1 MNFTSGSEEV
11 LSVAL
16 LLDWSNC
23 PKVLLCV
30 AALAVSDSL
39 FRRLSEVELR
49 SSGGD
54 GFFHALVAG
63 CCGYAAGSDDDD
75 DDRSRGGSRRSKR
88 RPSHHGVSR
97 DSVSSTLDVAS
108 SGVTSRDCRHL
119 AQPALQ
125 LCFAA
130 AVLSASCVVHTVRV
144 AFQCAHAGLAHD
156 AQRICLDRRSPGLAG
171 VMSRRR

>member
-1 MNFTSGSEEV
+1 MNFTAGSEEV

-30 AALAVSDSL
+30 AALAVSVSL

-54 GFFHALVAG
+54 GFFQALVAG
-63 CCGYAAGSDDDD
+63 CCGCAAGSDDE

-88 RPSHHGVSR
+88 RARHHGVSR

-108 SGVTSRDCRHL
+108 PGDASRDGRHL

-144 AFQCAHAGLAHD
+144 SFPMCT
-156 AQRICLDRRSPGLAG
+156 R
-171 VMSRRR
+171 